1 MSEDTVI
8 RHGAPTLAGMKTG
21 NLFPCFFS
29 SPRALAEEL
38 RAMNRVLVPRGLRLV
53 PLRREKGRALLYL
66 FRPAALSRDLAQ
78 EEVRRLLRQAGYR
91 DLGQGA
97 CLAELRRRLGAGGD
111 FPHEI
116 GLFLGYPPEDVA
128 GFVRHRGTPCP
139 GGGRSPPP
147 GQGVQVRGL
156 LEGLRGRGRRP
167 PPVCRLQ
174 GLHRQ
179 LLPPPGQRRLPG
191 PAGRDHP
198 PAPITRPLPRP
209 VLPKR
214 HFSAGPAAC
223 SLTFPGIFFTM
234 ETDPFPVPVR
244 RRGGPAVILPE
255 RRHPYA

>member
-1 MSEDTVI
+1 MI

-29 SPRALAEEL
+29 SPQALAEEL

-128 GFVRHRGTPCP
+128 GFVRHRGKGCKCV
-139 GGGRSPPP
+139 GCWKVYGDEQAARSIFEKYEMCSKIYFRQWQ
-147 GQGVQVRGL
+147 QGKSI
-156 LEGLRGRGRRP
+156 E
-167 PPVCRLQ
+167 
-174 GLHRQ
+174 Q
-179 LLPPPGQRRLPG
+179 LTV
-191 PAGRDHP
+191 AG
-198 PAPITRPLPRP
+198 
-209 VLPKR
+209 
-214 HFSAGPAAC
+214 
-223 SLTFPGIFFTM
+223 
-234 ETDPFPVPVR
+234 
-244 RRGGPAVILPE
+244 
-255 RRHPYA
+255 

>member
-29 SPRALAEEL
+29 SPQALAEEL

-128 GFVRHRGTPCP
+128 GFVRHRGKGCKCV
-139 GGGRSPPP
+139 GCWKVYGD
-147 GQGVQVRGL
+147 
-156 LEGLRGRGRRP
+156 EAAARRQFAAFKA
-167 PPVCRLQ
+167 CTANYC
-174 GLHRQ
+174 
-179 LLPPPGQRRLPG
+179 QRRLPG

-198 PAPITRPLPRP
+198 PAAITRPLPRP

>member
-29 SPRALAEEL
+29 SPQALAEEL

-128 GFVRHRGTPCP
+128 GFVRHRG
-139 GGGRSPPP
+139 R
-147 GQGVQVRGL
+147 VQVRGL

-191 PAGRDHP
+191 PAGP
-198 PAPITRPLPRP
+198 
-209 VLPKR
+209 
-214 HFSAGPAAC
+214 
-223 SLTFPGIFFTM
+223 
-234 ETDPFPVPVR
+234 
-244 RRGGPAVILPE
+244 
-255 RRHPYA
+255 

>member
-29 SPRALAEEL
+29 SPQALAEEL

-66 FRPAALSRDLAQ
+66 FRPAALS
-78 EEVRRLLRQAGYR
+78 R

-128 GFVRHRGTPCP
+128 GFVRHRGKGCKCV
-139 GGGRSPPP
+139 GCWKVYGD
-147 GQGVQVRGL
+147 
-156 LEGLRGRGRRP
+156 EAAARRQFAAFKACTANY
-167 PPVCRLQ
+167 CRRRAKGASLAR
-174 GLHRQ
+174 LAVTT
-179 LLPPPGQRRLPG
+179 RLPQ
-191 PAGRDHP
+191 
-198 PAPITRPLPRP
+198 
-209 VLPKR
+209 
-214 HFSAGPAAC
+214 
-223 SLTFPGIFFTM
+223 
-234 ETDPFPVPVR
+234 
-244 RRGGPAVILPE
+244 
-255 RRHPYA
+255 

>member
-29 SPRALAEEL
+29 SPQALAEEL

-128 GFVRHRGTPCP
+128 GFVRHRGKGCKCV
-139 GGGRSPPP
+139 GCWKVYGDEQAAKNIFEKYEVCSKIYSLQWQ
-147 GQGVQVRGL
+147 QGKSI
-156 LEGLRGRGRRP
+156 E
-167 PPVCRLQ
+167 
-174 GLHRQ
+174 Q
-179 LLPPPGQRRLPG
+179 LTV
-191 PAGRDHP
+191 AG
-198 PAPITRPLPRP
+198 
-209 VLPKR
+209 
-214 HFSAGPAAC
+214 
-223 SLTFPGIFFTM
+223 
-234 ETDPFPVPVR
+234 
-244 RRGGPAVILPE
+244 
-255 RRHPYA
+255 

>member
-21 NLFPCFFS
+21 NLFHCFFS
-29 SPRALAEEL
+29 SPQALAEEL

-78 EEVRRLLRQAGYR
+78 GEVRRLLRQAGYR

-128 GFVRHRGTPCP
+128 GFVRHRGKGCKCV
-139 GGGRSPPP
+139 GCWKVYGD
-147 GQGVQVRGL
+147 
-156 LEGLRGRGRRP
+156 EAAARRQFAAFKACTANY
-167 PPVCRLQ
+167 CRRRAKGASLAR
-174 GLHRQ
+174 LAVTT
-179 LLPPPGQRRLPG
+179 RLPQ
-191 PAGRDHP
+191 
-198 PAPITRPLPRP
+198 
-209 VLPKR
+209 
-214 HFSAGPAAC
+214 
-223 SLTFPGIFFTM
+223 
-234 ETDPFPVPVR
+234 
-244 RRGGPAVILPE
+244 
-255 RRHPYA
+255 

>member
-29 SPRALAEEL
+29 SPQALAEEL

-116 GLFLGYPPEDVA
+116 GLFLGYPLRDVVGFIENRGKNFTCCGLWKSYGDPRAMGICFQCFRQCVSTYVRQFEA
-128 GFVRHRGTPCP
+128 GVPI
-139 GGGRSPPP
+139 
-147 GQGVQVRGL
+147 
-156 LEGLRGRGRRP
+156 E
-167 PPVCRLQ
+167 
-174 GLHRQ
+174 Q
-179 LLPPPGQRRLPG
+179 L
-191 PAGRDHP
+191 A
-198 PAPITRPLPRP
+198 
-209 VLPKR
+209 V
-214 HFSAGPAAC
+214 SA
-223 SLTFPGIFFTM
+223 
-234 ETDPFPVPVR
+234 
-244 RRGGPAVILPE
+244 
-255 RRHPYA
+255 